1 MEFVNKKLIE
11 INEFLQEKKIAILGV
26 NYSNVKLIE
35 YLYNIQADDVTVFDL
50 REIENINGDLMN
62 KVITCGMEYEVGSNC
77 LRKLNGFD
85 IIFRAPEYYP
95 SIPEV
100 VSQAMR
106 GTIITSEL
114 ELFMDICPGKIIAV
128 AGTDG
133 KMTTSVLICEIL
145 KAGGY
150 NAYLGG
156 IDEYPLFAKLE
167 EIQPEDYIILSLSNQ
182 QLINMKI
189 KPNISIITDIEKS
202 DLKIDYS
209 EEQYI
214 ENLKNIY
221 INQTEED
228 LLILNYDNEIL
239 REFEKDAKSKVT
251 FFSHN
256 KIEQGYMIDENKIKF
271 CEGELRI
278 HLLDTRNMNIRG
290 IHNFKNATA
299 AIIATSDLVD
309 LETSIGTIKEFVGLE
324 DRLELIY
331 ETEDRISWYNDS
343 SSIRPS
349 RTIAALD
356 SFPIRNII
364 LITGGD
370 RNDYDYEKLG
380 KPIVNSCKDLI
391 LIGEN
396 SEIIEEAIKP
406 NLRNTSNKVNIYK
419 IDSLEEAVKLAKKVA
434 VKGDVV
440 LFSPAGKYDS
450 KYKNYKEIGK
460 EFKKIVYSLYE

>member
-1 MEFVNKKLIE
+1 MEFVNNKLIE

-77 LRKLNGFD
+77 LRKLSGFD
-85 IIFRAPEYYP
+85 IIFKAPNYYP
-95 SIPEV
+95 SIPEI
-100 VSQAMR
+100 VSEVMR
-106 GTIITSEL
+106 GTILTSEL
-114 ELFMDICPGKIIAV
+114 ELFMDICPGKIIGV

-150 NAYLGG
+150 KAYIGG
-156 IDEYPLFAKLE
+156 TDEYPLFYKLE
-167 EIQPEDYIILSLSNQ
+167 EMTPEDYIVLSLSNE

-189 KPNISIITDIEKS
+189 SPNISIITDIEQS
-202 DLKIDYS
+202 DLKINYSFEDY
-209 EEQYI
+209 I
-214 ENLKNIY
+214 NNLKNMY
-221 INQTEED
+221 LNQKEND
-228 LLILNYDNEIL
+228 VLILNYDNEIL
-239 REFEKDAKSKVT
+239 REFEKEAKSKVT
-251 FFSHN
+251 CFGQN
-256 KIEQGYMIDENKIKF
+256 KIEHGYIVNENKIKF
-271 CEGELRI
+271 CESELRI
-278 HLLDTRNMNIRG
+278 HLLDTRNLNIRG
-290 IHNFKNATA
+290 THNFKNATA

-309 LETSIGTIKEFVGLE
+309 LETSISTLKEFVGLE
-324 DRLELIY
+324 NRLELIY
-331 ETEDRISWYNDS
+331 ETEDRISWYNDAA
-343 SSIRPS
+343 SIKPS
-349 RTIAALD
+349 RTISALD

-370 RNDYDYEKLG
+370 INEYSYEKLG

-396 SEIIEEAIKP
+396 SEIIEDAIKP
-406 NLRNTSNKVNIYK
+406 NLRNTSNKVKTYK
-419 IDSLEEAVKLAKKVA
+419 IDSLKEAIKLAKKIA

-440 LFSPAGKYDS
+440 LFSPAGEQKS
-450 KYKNYKEIGK
+450 KYKDFKESGK
-460 EFKKIVYSLYE
+460 EFKKILYDIYE

>member
-1 MEFVNKKLIE
+1 MEFVNNKLIE

-50 REIENINGDLMN
+50 REIEQINGDLMN

-77 LRKLNGFD
+77 LRKLSGFD
-85 IIFRAPEYYP
+85 IIFRAPDYYP
-95 SIPEV
+95 SIPEI
-100 VSQAMR
+100 VSEAMR
-106 GTIITSEL
+106 GTIVTTEL
-114 ELFMDICPGKIIAV
+114 ELFMDICPGKIIGV

-150 NAYLGG
+150 KTYIGG
-156 IDEYPLFAKLE
+156 TDEFPLFYKLE
-167 EIQPEDYIILSLSNQ
+167 EMNPDDYIVLSLSNE
-182 QLINMKI
+182 QLINLKNS
-189 KPNISIITDIEKS
+189 PNISIITDIEQS
-202 DLKIDYS
+202 DLKINYS
-209 EEQYI
+209 LEEYI
-214 ENLKNIY
+214 NNLKNMY
-221 INQTEED
+221 LNQTEND
-228 LLILNYDNEIL
+228 FLILNYDNEIL
-239 REFEKDAKSKVT
+239 REFEKETKSKVVY
-251 FFSHN
+251 FGQN
-256 KIEQGYMIDENKIKF
+256 KIEHGYMVDENKIKF
-271 CEGELRI
+271 CEAELRI
-278 HLLDTRNMNIRG
+278 HLLDTRNLNIRG
-290 IHNFKNATA
+290 THNFKNATA

-309 LETSIGTIKEFVGLE
+309 LETSISTLKEFVGLE
-324 DRLELIY
+324 NRLELIY

-343 SSIRPS
+343 ASIKPS
-349 RTIAALD
+349 RTISALD

-370 RNDYDYEKLG
+370 INEYNYEKLG

-396 SEIIEEAIKP
+396 SEIIEEAIRP

-419 IDSLEEAVKLAKKVA
+419 IDSLEEAVKLANNIA

-440 LFSPAGKYDS
+440 LFSPAGQQKLKFKDF
-450 KYKNYKEIGK
+450 KQAGK
-460 EFKKIVYSLYE
+460 EFKKILYEIYE

>member
-62 KVITCGMEYEVGSNC
+62 KVITCGMEYEVGKNC

-167 EIQPEDYIILSLSNQ
+167 EIEPEDYIILSLSNQ

-189 KPNISIITDIEKS
+189 NPNISIITDIEES

-209 EEQYI
+209 KEQYI

-221 INQTEED
+221 
-228 LLILNYDNEIL
+228 
-239 REFEKDAKSKVT
+239 
-251 FFSHN
+251 
-256 KIEQGYMIDENKIKF
+256 
-271 CEGELRI
+271 
-278 HLLDTRNMNIRG
+278 
-290 IHNFKNATA
+290 
-299 AIIATSDLVD
+299 
-309 LETSIGTIKEFVGLE
+309 
-324 DRLELIY
+324 
-331 ETEDRISWYNDS
+331 
-343 SSIRPS
+343 
-349 RTIAALD
+349 
-356 SFPIRNII
+356 
-364 LITGGD
+364 
-370 RNDYDYEKLG
+370 
-380 KPIVNSCKDLI
+380 
-391 LIGEN
+391 
-396 SEIIEEAIKP
+396 
-406 NLRNTSNKVNIYK
+406 
-419 IDSLEEAVKLAKKVA
+419 
-434 VKGDVV
+434 
-440 LFSPAGKYDS
+440 
-450 KYKNYKEIGK
+450 
-460 EFKKIVYSLYE
+460 